1 MNNAFKIKKLTPEEI
16 QEITNYIQN
25 LVDNKSFEE
34 VEALAKT
41 DWKHCRYVMEFF
53 SLPKTNLHKEF
64 REKFCNMEKQVAA
77 KYLEWR
83 IIWEMKQNK
92 ELFIKEHLIDS
103 YEYNNVKY
111 QIVDR
116 YFISSWDTEDEVIQI
131 SIPYFSSQAARDK
144 FWYGITIYRSKC
156 PEFFDRLVRDM
167 RVYKGNADLTSNR
180 K

>member
-144 FWYGITIYRSKC
+144 FLYGITIYRSKC